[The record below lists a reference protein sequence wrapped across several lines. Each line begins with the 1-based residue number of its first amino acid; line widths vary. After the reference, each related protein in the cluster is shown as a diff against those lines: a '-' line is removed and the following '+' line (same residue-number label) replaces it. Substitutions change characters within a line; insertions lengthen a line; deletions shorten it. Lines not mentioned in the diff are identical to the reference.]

1 MANIRKASSAVKR
14 ITKKS
19 AAGSSPSVRS
29 TRQPSTIEEMGDT
42 SISSLGPAQD
52 GFLLSYDASTDKFVL
67 VDADTVVTRSIED
80 ENLPQD
86 FIDVVESQLDLGE
99 VAIGDVDGGA
109 F

>member
-1 MANIRKASSAVKR
+1 MTNIRKASSTVKR
-14 ITKKS
+14 VVKKS
-19 AAGSSPSVRS
+19 TTGSSVRS

-52 GFLLSYDASTDKFVL
+52 GFLLSYNASIDKFEL

-99 VAIGDVDGGA
+99 VAVGDIDGGA

>member
-14 ITKKS
+14 IVKKS
-19 AAGSSPSVRS
+19 TAGSSVRS

-52 GFLLSYDASTDKFVL
+52 GFLLSYNASIDKFEL

-80 ENLPQD
+80 DDLPQD
-86 FIDVVESQLDLGE
+86 FIDVVESQLDLKD
-99 VAIGDVDGGA
+99 VAIGDIDGGA

>member
-19 AAGSSPSVRS
+19 AAGSSASVRS

>member
-1 MANIRKASSAVKR
+1 
-14 ITKKS
+14 
-19 AAGSSPSVRS
+19 
-29 TRQPSTIEEMGDT
+29 MGDT

-99 VAIGDVDGGA
+99 VAIGDVDGELHSDA
-109 F
+109 NKIRRSFK

>member
-1 MANIRKASSAVKR
+1 MTNIRKASSTVKR
-14 ITKKS
+14 VVKKS
-19 AAGSSPSVRS
+19 TAGSSVRS

-52 GFLLSYDASTDKFVL
+52 GFLLSYNASIDKFEL

-80 ENLPQD
+80 DDLPQD

-99 VAIGDVDGGA
+99 VAVGDIDGGA